1 MAKKITVD
9 DDLCIGCGTC
19 ASICPD
25 HFEINDKG
33 KSQVIKPYDEK
44 GSSEIEEAKD
54 SCPVGAIEIV
64 EE

>member
-1 MAKKITVD
+1 MAKTIKVD

-25 HFEINDKG
+25 YFEIDDKG
-33 KSQVIKPYDEK
+33 KSRVAKAYDEK
-44 GSSEIEEAKD
+44 DASEIEEAKD
-54 SCPVGAIEIV
+54 SCPVGAIEII